1 MQCSTVTAFMKVKFK
16 FMSGFYSGVWGETS
30 GKETSWKIQCRWED
44 NIKKELREMGWWHGQ
59 DRSGSVDGQ
68 VAGSCDAVMNLRVQ

>member
-1 MQCSTVTAFMKVKFK
+1 
-16 FMSGFYSGVWGETS
+16 
-30 GKETSWKIQCRWED
+30 
-44 NIKKELREMGWWHGQ
+44 MGWWHGQ